1 VRADAS
7 QATLAL
13 ALLVLGMVFLKAA
26 WLDHHSSLFR
36 LYSPPGLAIPA
47 SRQMQEE
54 LGGQVALLGYDL
66 DPATVRQGGE
76 VVVRLYWQALQPLGR
91 DYSSYVHLTA
101 GPEQTT
107 FAASDATHPGYIP
120 TTSWHSTLYTVD
132 EQVVSI
138 PAAAPPVA
146 MQVRVGLYDR
156 ETGARLGETVLPE
169 TVHVLAQPAL
179 VTKRIPVRA
188 PTRFGQDIRLLGYG
202 VQRLGDE
209 IGLTLY
215 WQATAQPGQDYQVF
229 VHMLDATGVMVGQD
243 DGVPV
248 GGLYPTS
255 QWLPGQIIADRH
267 RLAAPGSGEAVT
279 LAVGLYDAASGQRL
293 PALKPDG
300 SAWPDNAMTIAVPER

>member
-1 VRADAS
+1 MRADAS

-13 ALLVLGMVFLKAA
+13 ALLVLGILLLKAA

-36 LYSPPGLAIPA
+36 LYSPPGQARPA
-47 SRQMQEE
+47 SRQMQEK

-169 TVHVLAQPAL
+169 TVQ
-179 VTKRIPVRA
+179 T
-188 PTRFGQDIRLLGYG
+188 
-202 VQRLGDE
+202 
-209 IGLTLY
+209 
-215 WQATAQPGQDYQVF
+215 
-229 VHMLDATGVMVGQD
+229 
-243 DGVPV
+243 
-248 GGLYPTS
+248 
-255 QWLPGQIIADRH
+255 LPG
-267 RLAAPGSGEAVT
+267 AAENVTGRPEEAVA
-279 LAVGLYDAASGQRL
+279 LSSNGASPYVLSLRGANVIVWLLKQS
-293 PALKPDG
+293 PATNE
-300 SAWPDNAMTIAVPER
+300 SQ